1 MWRLK
6 IIYFICHLT
15 ISLDMRSVLI
25 LNTIVFCKVDMKFN
39 LHSIFLFRGR
49 TIHRLSNCIKSYF
62 QHNMLIYF
70 ILFHV
75 YFVLSTNFDVC
86 IWIYAAQF
94 TFLNIYS
101 DTCVAAGSLSS
112 VNEEAKYVITHILRN
127 YE

>member
-15 ISLDMRSVLI
+15 ISLYMRLVLI
-25 LNTIVFCKVDMKFN
+25 FNTIEFWKVYIKFN
-39 LHSIFLFRGR
+39 LHSIVLFRGR
-49 TIHRLSNCIKSYF
+49 TIHRISNCIKSYF
-62 QHNMLIYF
+62 QHNMLIRF
-70 ILFHV
+70 ILFRV
-75 YFVLSTNFDVC
+75 YFVLSTHFDVY

-94 TFLNIYS
+94 TFLSIYS